1 MSEAVTKNPPWYL
14 REPRKYHPCHRPERI
29 HRPHGRLT
37 CV

>member
-14 REPRKYHPCHRPERI
+14 REPRKYHPCHRPDI